1 MRLTQNQIATV
12 RRVMAD
18 CFGPAAEVR
27 LFGSRLRD
35 EARGG
40 DYDFLVTTQL
50 CDPDAMVEARLAALS
65 ALHASPAFEDE
76 KIDLVVLSPLTP
88 QPSAIHHLALRE
100 GVLL

>member
-1 MRLTQNQIATV
+1 
-12 RRVMAD
+12 
-18 CFGPAAEVR
+18 
-27 LFGSRLRD
+27 
-35 EARGG
+35 
-40 DYDFLVTTQL
+40 
-50 CDPDAMVEARLAALS
+50 MVEARLAALS